1 VVKHPAIRNTVRSCR
16 LRSSVKLLFVLA
28 ILCLA
33 GLLLISKFYPREH
46 KLNGLLVD
54 LELTGPDPG
63 RYGELRDALTRRLQ
77 DEVASLRN
85 LQVAVSYVHF
95 TELAPSILDSAEL
108 DFLILSPQSTPWRMY
123 HGEAGLYLELAKDIL
138 KRIIADGKIPVL
150 GICGGHQ
157 FLAITFG
164 GSVDFID
171 PRFAGSYPE
180 RYPREAAA
188 ERGLVSLHTLK
199 EDPILAG
206 VVRHPG
212 VFQVME
218 SHYEEVK
225 AVPPP
230 FVNLARSEMSEAQ
243 LMRIPGKKVYGLA
256 FHPERGW
263 DPTNDPALGK
273 TAGKQILANFLLMV
287 ANRDVHETNAH

>member
-1 VVKHPAIRNTVRSCR
+1 
-16 LRSSVKLLFVLA
+16 
-28 ILCLA
+28 
-33 GLLLISKFYPREH
+33 
-46 KLNGLLVD
+46 VD

-63 RYGELRDALTRRLQ
+63 RYRELRDALTQGLQ
-77 DEVASLRN
+77 AEVASLRS
-85 LQVAVSYVHF
+85 LRVAMNYVHF
-95 TELAPSILDSAEL
+95 SELAPSILDSAEL
-108 DFLILSPQSTPWRMY
+108 DFVILSPQSTPWRMY

-138 KRIIADGKIPVL
+138 KRIIEDGKIPVL

-164 GSVDFID
+164 GTVDFID

-188 ERGLVSLHTLK
+188 ERGLVSLHTLQ
-199 EDPILAG
+199 EDPILEG
-206 VVRHPG
+206 VARHPG

-263 DPTNDPALGK
+263 DPANDAALVK
-273 TAGKQILANFLLMV
+273 NAGKQILANFLKMV
-287 ANRDVHETNAH
+287 ADKDVYKTNAH

>member
-1 VVKHPAIRNTVRSCR
+1 
-16 LRSSVKLLFVLA
+16 VLA

-33 GLLLISKFYPREH
+33 GLLLIPKFYTKEQ

-54 LELTGPDPG
+54 LELTGPDSG

-77 DEVASLRN
+77 GEVSSVRN
-85 LQVAVSYVHF
+85 LRVAVSYIHF
-95 TELAPSILDSAEL
+95 SELNQDVLHSGEW
-108 DFLILSPQSTPWRMY
+108 DFLILSPQSTPWHMY
-123 HGEAGLYLELAKDIL
+123 RGEAGLRLQSAKDLL
-138 KRIIADGKIPVL
+138 KRIVSDGKAPVL

-164 GSVDFID
+164 GLVDFID

-180 RYPREAAA
+180 RYPKEAVA

-199 EDPILAG
+199 EDPILERVAQ
-206 VVRHPG
+206 HPG
-212 VFQVME
+212 VFHVME

-230 FVNLARSEMSEAQ
+230 FINLARSEMSEAQ

-263 DPTNDPALGK
+263 DSTLDSTHSPN
-273 TAGKQILANFLLMV
+273 AGKQILANFLMMV
-287 ANRDVHETNAH
+287 ANKDVH

>member
-1 VVKHPAIRNTVRSCR
+1 MKHPATRNSLNRFQST
-16 LRSSVKLLFVLA
+16 SSIKLILVLV

-33 GLLLISKFYPREH
+33 ALLLFQRFYTGEQ

-63 RYGELRDALTRRLQ
+63 RYKELRDALTQRLQ
-77 DEVASLRN
+77 AEVASLQN
-85 LQVAVSYVHF
+85 LRVALTYVHF
-95 TELAPSILDSAEL
+95 SELDNGILGSNEL
-108 DFLILSPQSTPWRMY
+108 DFMILSPQSTPWHMY
-123 HGEAGLYLELAKDIL
+123 RDEAGIRLQSAKDLVKQVIS
-138 KRIIADGKIPVL
+138 DGKTPVL

-157 FLAITFG
+157 FLAIAFG
-164 GSVDFID
+164 GRVDFID

-180 RYPREAAA
+180 RYPKEAMS
-188 ERGLVSLHTLK
+188 ERGLVSLSTLK
-199 EDPILAG
+199 ADPIFEG
-206 VVRHPG
+206 VAEHPG

-230 FVNLARSEMSEAQ
+230 FINVARSEMSEAQ

-263 DPTNDPALGK
+263 DAVNDLPHGQN
-273 TAGKQILANFLLMV
+273 AGKQILANFLRMV
-287 ANRDVHETNAH
+287 ARKDSR